1 MEDCRRQFHEKQEQY
16 DADHATQVEQLKEDI
31 RQEREAREKL
41 RPPSQT
47 TSVGSSVT
55 LFPPEAQSV
64 DSSSAEGSGG
74 GVSPVQ
80 EEPPADMG
88 EGGKDVVQS
97 EAEGEMQQHSDTV
110 DSEGGQTEK

>member
-16 DADHATQVEQLKEDI
+16 DTDHAEQTEQLKEDI
-31 RQEREAREKL
+31 RHEREAREKL

-47 TSVGSSVT
+47 TSLGSSVT
-55 LFPPEAQSV
+55 LFPLEAQSV
-64 DSSSAEGSGG
+64 ESSSAEGSGG

-80 EEPPADMG
+80 EEPPADMES
-88 EGGKDVVQS
+88 EGGKEDVVQS

-110 DSEGGQTEK
+110 DSEGGQT